1 MYKPQI
7 DSIEVIADNIIRA
20 GVVIQNVIPMYSEL
34 VEADVKVNK
43 ALADLE
49 WLCDT
54 KRCEV
59 STRAENTGK
68 PSVYIKVLYLN
79 ETINE
84 RQLITICKGHL
95 TTLKSLIYRASK

>member
-7 DSIEVIADNIIRA
+7 DDIETIAHNIIQA
-20 GVVIQNVIPMYSEL
+20 GVVIQNIIPMYSEL

-59 STRAENTGK
+59 SSRPENTGK

-84 RQLITICKGHL
+84 RHLVTICKGYIV
-95 TTLKSLIYRASK
+95 TLKSLLYRASK